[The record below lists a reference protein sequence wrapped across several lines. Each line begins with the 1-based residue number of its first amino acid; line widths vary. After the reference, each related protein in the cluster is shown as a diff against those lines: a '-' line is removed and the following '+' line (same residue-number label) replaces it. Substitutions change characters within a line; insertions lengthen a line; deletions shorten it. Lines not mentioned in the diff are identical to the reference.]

1 MSRVSNKLAINLLRL
16 SLGITFFWF
25 GILKLF
31 NASPIIE
38 TIKNALPPMLAE
50 SQIFLFSLAILEM
63 LLGIAFLVNRFVR
76 LASIIMIVHLLIAS
90 VPVLITQGFSPRFP
104 ILSLEGEF
112 VIKNLVLIA
121 AGLVILSNRPDQ
133 TQ

>member
-1 MSRVSNKLAINLLRL
+1 MVVNRDFSLTLLRL

-38 TIKNALPPMLAE
+38 TVKNSLPPMLGE
-50 SQIFLFSLAILEM
+50 SQIFLFSLALLEM
-63 LLGIAFLVNRFVR
+63 LLGIAFLANRFVR

-90 VPVLITQGFSPRFP
+90 ISVLLSQGFSPRFP

-112 VIKNLVLIA
+112 VVKNLVLIA
-121 AGLVILSNRPDQ
+121 AGFLLLSHHENKV
-133 TQ
+133 